1 MRKQSL
7 FVKLYLS
14 AMLVFF
20 APIGANAQVTI
31 GSSHPP
37 SDWSLL
43 DLQNPSDTDLHRALH
58 LPRLDIDAREALF
71 DSNDPNPTAKGLMIF
86 NTDTRCLEFW
96 NSTEWISLCDD
107 APHPVRCGTGGVAT
121 LMRIGENYYY
131 THLYTIGGVERC
143 WMVQNL
149 SQGVLS
155 ASQTGTGYTY
165 GVWQHGNDN
174 RRYRGLYFGW
184 GAAQDACPPGW
195 SLPTASEMQGLQQA
209 LTALPVAV
217 TSPRRFWH
225 TVPYALAGH
234 RTNLGSWSLWGY
246 WGFWW
251 SNELSS
257 ANEGWAFQVYS
268 DGMMMHFVTPN
279 VIAGLSVR
287 CVRNQ

>member
-31 GSSHPP
+31 GSNNPP
-37 SDWSLL
+37 SPWSLL
-43 DLQNPSDTDLHRALH
+43 DLDNPADTDRHRALH
-58 LPRLDIDAREALF
+58 LPRLDNDAREALT
-71 DSNDPNPTAKGLMIF
+71 PNADAQGLMIF

-107 APHPVRCGTGGVAT
+107 APHPVRCGTGGVA
-121 LMRIGENYYY
+121 LLVRIGENYYY
-131 THLYTIGGVERC
+131 THLYTIDGVERC

-149 SQGVLS
+149 SQGTLTVP
-155 ASQTGTGYTY
+155 QTGEGTTN
-165 GVWQHGNDN
+165 GVWQSGHANEH
-174 RRYRGLYFGW
+174 RGLYFGW
-184 GAAQDACPPGW
+184 GAAQTACPPGW

-217 TSPRRFWH
+217 TSPRRFW
-225 TVPYALAGH
+225 TDAPYALAGL
-234 RTNLGSWSLWGY
+234 RIINNLWSNWGY

-251 SNELSS
+251 SSGLDG
-257 ANEGWAFQVYS
+257 ANGQLLAVGSCGTMNFNANLF
-268 DGMMMHFVTPN
+268 GHGF
-279 VIAGLSVR
+279 SVR